1 MGVDLSAASA
11 LVSCALLDGR
21 TIEAQRHDIASRQ
34 GAARLTEVAG
44 LITAVKKAWSHLGPL
59 HAVTISTTGTI
70 DGTGTVMQSIHVP
83 DWTGFPLGT
92 ALSETLRVPV
102 RVEND
107 VNCSAFGEFIVRFD
121 AGQLPAN
128 GDLVFIH
135 VEGGLV
141 TGLVLGGQLHRGT
154 SFNAGEVGI
163 RFGSVGSE
171 EDGKLERITHS
182 IGAVAAV
189 LDPSV
194 IVIFTPADGPD
205 ATAEIVAHLGKHL
218 EDTAPLRLFEN
229 ARLGAAAAG
238 VGALALSLA
247 DGRTRVTPQAATR
260 PWVPRG
266 LTRIENAL
274 KDGHHT
280 A

>member
-1 MGVDLSAASA
+1 M
-11 LVSCALLDGR
+11 
-21 TIEAQRHDIASRQ
+21 
-34 GAARLTEVAG
+34 
-44 LITAVKKAWSHLGPL
+44 
-59 HAVTISTTGTI
+59 
-70 DGTGTVMQSIHVP
+70 
-83 DWTGFPLGT
+83 
-92 ALSETLRVPV
+92 
-102 RVEND
+102 
-107 VNCSAFGEFIVRFD
+107 
-121 AGQLPAN
+121 
-128 GDLVFIH
+128 
-135 VEGGLV
+135 

-163 RFGSVGSE
+163 RFGGVGSE
-171 EDGKLERITHS
+171 EDGKLDRITHS

-194 IVIFTPADGPD
+194 IVIFTPADGED
-205 ATAEIVAHLGKHL
+205 ATAEIVTHLGKHL

-229 ARLGAAAAG
+229 ARLGSAAAG
-238 VGALALSLA
+238 VGALSLSLA

-266 LTRIENAL
+266 LTRIDTAL